1 MFCVVK
7 YQYILH
13 GVKFMII
20 LNIQNLSFHF
30 GERELFSNVNFDI
43 DENDKVGFI
52 GSNGVGK
59 TTLFNLIRGNLEPTD
74 GAVIKAKNIS
84 VGYME
89 QHTCSQQ
96 GRTLYEEIVSVFD
109 YLSEMEAQLESI
121 SNELM
126 LNPEDS
132 ERLIKLQDELTV
144 TFQNEGGLTYKSRA
158 KSALTGLGFT
168 EKEFDMTTDKLSGGQ
183 RSKIALAKLLLSKND
198 ILLLDEPTNHLDI
211 KSVEWLEGFL
221 KNYNGAVFVISH
233 DRYFLDKI
241 TNKTVELEN
250 RKVRCYKGN
259 YSEFLVKK
267 KAEQKAIEDKY
278 ENDMR
283 EIERLEGVVAQ
294 QRQWN
299 REKNIRTAESK
310 LKQIER
316 IRNQLVVPDS
326 RVERIRVEFEPKFVS
341 GNDVIIANGLSKSFG
356 EKVIFS
362 NVSLHIKRG
371 EKVFLLGDNGCGK
384 TTLLKILMGDHKQTD
399 GKFTFGENIS
409 KGYFDQIQAKLNMNN
424 TAIEEI
430 WSAYPQMMQTAIRN
444 ALAAFLFKGDD
455 VFKKLSELS
464 GGERARIALL
474 KLMLGGH
481 NLLLLD
487 EPTNHLDAFSREEL
501 ENTLLNY
508 SGTMLIVS
516 HDRYFI
522 NKLSSRILEL
532 SSDGIKEYLGNYDYY
547 YEKKSVLADKSVSVI
562 SSDKPNP
569 KVNDYKLKKEQAA
582 EQRKLR
588 TLLSR
593 TEEAISKL
601 ENEIKEITEILNSDE
616 VQSDYEK
623 LIEYTQALQDKND
636 ELDEKYIQW
645 EEIQEKITD

>member
-1 MFCVVK
+1 MTV
-7 YQYILH
+7 
-13 GVKFMII
+13 

-43 DENDKVGFI
+43 NEKEKVGFI

-59 TTLFNLIRGNLEPTD
+59 TTLFKLIRGEYEPSY
-74 GAVIKAKNIS
+74 GAVIKSKDVSI
-84 VGYME
+84 GYME
-89 QHTCSQQ
+89 QHTCSEKN
-96 GRTLYEEIVSVFD
+96 RTLYEEILSVFD
-109 YLSEMEAQLESI
+109 YLSEMEEKLAQVNNLLINGIGDADE
-121 SNELM
+121 N
-126 LNPEDS
+126 
-132 ERLIKLQDELTV
+132 IKLQDELTV
-144 TFQNEGGLTYKSRA
+144 KFQNEGGLTYKSRA
-158 KSALTGLGFT
+158 RSALLGLGF
-168 EKEFDMTTDKLSGGQ
+168 EEEEFSKSTDKLSGGQ
-183 RSKIALAKLLLSKND
+183 RSKVALAKLLLSKSNL
-198 ILLLDEPTNHLDI
+198 LLLDEPTNHLDI

-241 TNKTVELEN
+241 TDKTVELEN

-259 YSEFLVKK
+259 YSEFLVKR

-278 ENDMR
+278 ECDIK
-283 EIERLEGVVAQ
+283 EIERLEGIVAQ

-316 IRNQLVVPDS
+316 IKEQLVIPDS
-326 RVERIRVEFEPKFVS
+326 KVERIRVSFEPDFVS
-341 GNDVIIANGLSKSFG
+341 GNDVIIVENLSKYFG
-356 EKVIFS
+356 DKLIFK
-362 NVSLHIKRG
+362 NVNMHITRG
-371 EKVFLLGDNGCGK
+371 ERVFLLGDNGCGK
-384 TTLLKILMGDHKQTD
+384 STLLKTLMGEHKQTD
-399 GKFTFGENIS
+399 GTFIFGENLS
-409 KGYFDQIQAKLNMNN
+409 KGYFDQVQAKLDLNK

-430 WSAYPQMMQTAIRN
+430 WSAYPHMTQTAIRN

-455 VFKKLSELS
+455 VFKYLKELS

-532 SSDGIKEYLGNYDYY
+532 NYNGITEYLGNYDYY
-547 YEKKSVLADKSVSVI
+547 YEKKASSASETFVSI
-562 SSDKPNP
+562 KANAPE
-569 KVNDYKLKKEQAA
+569 KINDYKLKKELAA
-582 EQRKLR
+582 EQRKLK
-588 TLLSR
+588 TLLKR
-593 TEEAISKL
+593 TEESIEAL
-601 ENEIKEITEILNSDE
+601 EKEIEMIEDMLNSQE
-616 VQSDYEK
+616 VQSDYEALLDCTEK
-623 LIEYTQALQDKND
+623 LRTKND
-636 ELDEKYIQW
+636 ELEEKYLLW
-645 EEIQEKITD
+645 EETQEKITD